1 MESKNDR
8 ADRQGQRN
16 GVRPDKEIAE
26 EKRNV
31 LYMCISNRYI
41 RKLSKSLQRLAGLQ
55 IFLRFCFL

>member
-16 GVRPDKEIAE
+16 GVRPYKEIAE

-31 LYMCISNRYI
+31 PYMCISNRYI
-41 RKLSKSLQRLAGLQ
+41 RKN
-55 IFLRFCFL
+55 

>member
-16 GVRPDKEIAE
+16 EVRPYKEIAE

-41 RKLSKSLQRLAGLQ
+41 RKN
-55 IFLRFCFL
+55 